1 LKHVDEFTTKAKTKG
16 ASPWPTCI
24 LDTLNKFLNVLM
36 HELPKKINP
45 CHDVHQKI
53 EMVPRTTS
61 PSKVPYRLNQKELQK
76 IQQSCLYINAKKK
89 FVIFTI

>member
-36 HELPKKINP
+36 HELPQKKIL
-45 CHDVHQKI
+45 VMMLI
-53 EMVPRTTS
+53 
-61 PSKVPYRLNQKELQK
+61 
-76 IQQSCLYINAKKK
+76 KKLK
-89 FVIFTI
+89 WCPGQHHLLKYLIG